1 MQRCGVKF
9 CLHLKNYGKI
19 AESATWNNQKSLKPL
34 QRNGFRDF
42 SVVLQRGFA
51 RVPFEFP
58 QSQRGSSRGRSPP
71 RMGSLCTSKNRTTE
85 RSSCFC
91 WCSSGDSNPGEAC
104 RCAASFAADPLRS
117 KNASHF
123 GVRGSNRL
131 KINDEGMPKGIPSS
145 LVLQRG
151 FEPRTPCLKGR
162 SEISLRSSQGGLR
175 R

>member
-42 SVVLQRGFA
+42 SVVLQRRFA

-71 RMGSLCTSKNRTTE
+71 RIVQRGFAFLRKSHAPANM
-85 RSSCFC
+85 
-91 WCSSGDSNPGEAC
+91 PPAC
-104 RCAASFAADPLRS
+104 LLGRRFRIPLIAKVRQPEMAAGL
-117 KNASHF
+117 
-123 GVRGSNRL
+123 
-131 KINDEGMPKGIPSS
+131 

-151 FEPRTPCLKGR
+151 FEPRTPCLKGIYVKTR
-162 SEISLRSSQGGLR
+162 KALIFLAFLDFQTQKIPHLYR
-175 R
+175 RNYVKAYKIMAESAAI